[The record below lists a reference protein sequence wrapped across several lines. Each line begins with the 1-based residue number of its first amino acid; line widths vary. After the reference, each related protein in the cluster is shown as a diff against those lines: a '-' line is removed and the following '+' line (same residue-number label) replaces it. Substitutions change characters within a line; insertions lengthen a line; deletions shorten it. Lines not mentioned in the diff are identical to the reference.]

1 MTTLAKWNPFGEL
14 ETLQNRLT
22 TLFGRPLLR
31 TTGEETFGVTEWAPL
46 VDVTEDEKEYLIK
59 AELPEMK
66 KENVNVMVEDGTL
79 RITGERKFEKEE
91 KTRKY
96 HRVERAYGTFE
107 RNFTLPEGT
116 KGDKVT
122 AEYKDGVLRVHLPK
136 GEEVKPKAVEVKVT

>member
-46 VDVTEDEKEYLIK
+46 VDVTEDEKEYMIK

-66 KENVNVMVEDGTL
+66 KENVNVTVEDGTL

>member
-66 KENVNVMVEDGTL
+66 KENVNVTVEDGTL